1 MIRKNFLNVCKMD
14 ELCKTKMEK
23 FLHQKFY
30 KSLIFMKKKLFVNF
44 WLMQIR
50 KLAFFEEISLIS
62 RTIWENNSNIQF
74 FHNLKLYE
82 LLLRQDNGK

>member
-23 FLHQKFY
+23 FLHQQFY
-30 KSLIFMKKKLFVNF
+30 KSLIFMKKNLFVNF
-44 WLMQIR
+44 WVMQTR

-62 RTIWENNSNIQF
+62 RTILENNSNIQF
-74 FHNLKLYE
+74 FHNLNLYE